1 MKQLKRGNVL
11 LAVMALCI
19 SAAIIFPI
27 LHYTSVRFIRNTAIT
42 LDEGWNLDIN
52 GKDYGEVTLSTYTFP
67 MTNRGD
73 VLTLT
78 KRLDKNA
85 IVINP
90 ILKCYS
96 IHSVVE
102 AYLNNAMIYSY
113 GRDEYENNKLIGY
126 GYQYIPLL
134 DGYEGHELKLVFTVA
149 EDSAFSGFQAM
160 EIGDERTMLQMS
172 MTGDRMR
179 LAVSLFL
186 IVFGIIGCVVTT
198 LATLRNRKFM
208 RLFCVALFS
217 LLIGCWTLC
226 NNDMINYFTQDL
238 LVKVYMEYL
247 CIYAV
252 PLPLLWYFYDRVM
265 NQSRPPAIRIG
276 YWCVL
281 GVQTAF
287 FLLAII
293 GQIMNVFHLPAIL
306 NYAHGLMA
314 ADLAFIVILAVDS
327 VRSRKKFNR
336 GLQIGMAIV
345 MAFTLVEL
353 VRYNVEKYFMHFQAN
368 RYNSALCFG
377 ALIVVVTLLCDYTS
391 QITRGLYQ
399 MAQQQ
404 LLERMAYSDELTGLY
419 NRRRCDECVKELIES
434 KKSFIIFSMD
444 LNLLKFY
451 NDNYGHDKGD
461 ELLKHFADVL
471 QEAFPDPIVKARVG
485 GDEFMAV
492 AETDQDSDVEKMIE
506 RFHNTIDESNKKI
519 PSLKISCALGYVDR
533 NEFGDQVDVNMIYN
547 AADYRMYENKRRM
560 KEAR

>member
-1 MKQLKRGNVL
+1 MKQVKRGNVL
-11 LAVMALCI
+11 IAVVVLCVTI
-19 SAAIIFPI
+19 AIVFPI
-27 LHYTSVRFIRNTAIT
+27 LHYTSVRFIRSTAIT

-113 GRDEYENNKLIGY
+113 GREEYETNKLIGY

-149 EDSAFSGFQAM
+149 EDSAFTGFQAM
-160 EIGDERTMLQMS
+160 QIGDERTMLQMS

-186 IVFGIIGCVVTT
+186 MVFGIIGCVLTT
-198 LATLRNRKFM
+198 FATLRDRKFL
-208 RLFCVALFS
+208 RLFCVAMFS

-226 NNDMINYFTQDL
+226 NNDMINYFTQNL

-265 NQSRPPAIRIG
+265 NQSRPLWIKISYWGILGLQTGFFAFAI
-276 YWCVL
+276 L
-281 GVQTAF
+281 
-287 FLLAII
+287 
-293 GQIMNVFHLPAIL
+293 GQIMNWFHLPAIL
-306 NYAHGLMA
+306 NYAHGLMG
-314 ADLAFIVILAVDS
+314 ADLVFIVILAVDS
-327 VRSRKKFNR
+327 IRSHKKFNR
-336 GLQIGMAIV
+336 GLQIGMAVV
-345 MAFTLVEL
+345 MAFILVEL
-353 VRYNVEKYFMHFQAN
+353 IRYNAEKYFMHFQSN
-368 RYNSALCFG
+368 KYNSALCFG
-377 ALIVVVTLLCDYTS
+377 ALIVVITLLCDYMS
-391 QITRGLYQ
+391 QITQGLYQ
-399 MAQQQ
+399 MAQQK
-404 LLERMAYSDELTGLY
+404 LLENMAYSDELTGLA
-419 NRRRCDECVKELIES
+419 NRRKCDEQVKELIES
-434 KKSFIIFSMD
+434 KKTFTIFSMD
-444 LNLLKFY
+444 LNLLKYY

-461 ELLKHFADVL
+461 ELLRHFADVL
-471 QEAFPDPIVKARVG
+471 RIAFPDPMVKARVG
-485 GDEFMAV
+485 GDEFMVV
-492 AETDQDSDVEKMIE
+492 AMTNHESNIEKMIQ
-506 RFHNTIDESNKKI
+506 RFHDAIDETNKKN
-519 PSLKISCALGYVDR
+519 PTLKISCALGYVNRD
-533 NEFGDQVDVNMIYN
+533 EFGEQVDVHMIYN
-547 AADYRMYENKRRM
+547 AADYRMYENKRKM